1 MVGAGVDQ
9 PLTHAKL
16 QMPGLLGDQK
26 VNISRAV
33 RDSLESIGWAC
44 VLHAAI
50 CDDFEKVPG
59 CLLVVDFVA
68 VVFLV
73 WSIYCS
79 NYIQQV
85 SMRSVLIAT

>member
-16 QMPGLLGDQK
+16 RMPGLLGDQK
-26 VNISRAV
+26 VNPRAV
-33 RDSLESIGWAC
+33 RHSSESIGCAC
-44 VLHAAI
+44 VLYAAI
-50 CDDFEKVPG
+50 WIDFEKVPG

-73 WSIYCS
+73 WSTYCS

>member
-16 QMPGLLGDQK
+16 RMPGLLGYQK
-26 VNISRAV
+26 VKNSRAV
-33 RDSLESIGWAC
+33 RDSLESIGCAC
-44 VLHAAI
+44 VFYAAI
-50 CDDFEKVPG
+50 CDDLEKVPG
-59 CLLVVDFVA
+59 CLLIVDFVA
-68 VVFLV
+68 AMFLV

>member
-1 MVGAGVDQ
+1 
-9 PLTHAKL
+9 
-16 QMPGLLGDQK
+16 
-26 VNISRAV
+26 
-33 RDSLESIGWAC
+33 
-44 VLHAAI
+44 VLVLYAAI
-50 CDDFEKVPG
+50 CDGFEKILG

>member
-1 MVGAGVDQ
+1 MGAGVDQ

-16 QMPGLLGDQK
+16 RMPGLLGDQK
-26 VNISRAV
+26 VDNSRAV
-33 RDSLESIGWAC
+33 RDSLESIGCAC
-44 VLHAAI
+44 VLHAVV
-50 CDDFEKVPG
+50 CNDFEDVPG
-59 CLLVVDFVA
+59 YLPVVDFVA

>member
-1 MVGAGVDQ
+1 MGAGVDQ

-16 QMPGLLGDQK
+16 RMPGLLGDPK

-33 RDSLESIGWAC
+33 GDSLESIGCAC
-44 VLHAAI
+44 VLHAVI
-50 CDDFEKVPG
+50 CDDFERALG
-59 CLLVVDFVA
+59 YLLVVDLVA
-68 VVFLV
+68 VMFLV

-85 SMRSVLIAT
+85 SMRSMLIAT